1 MHSPPSP
8 RPLSGRAVL
17 AWLVGFFGVVIGVN
31 MVMMKLAIDTLP
43 GLDVDSAYRASL
55 AYNAEIQAARDQA
68 ARRWSVTGHLE
79 RNGDGAAAVNV
90 EARDAESI
98 PLTGL
103 AFSARLL
110 RPTDKRADRVVALSE
125 REPGRYRGHIPDVG
139 LGQWDLVIE
148 ADRGSERLFLSRN
161 RVILK

>member
-1 MHSPPSP
+1 MNARPST

-17 AWLVGFFGVVIGVN
+17 GWLVAFFGVVIGVN
-31 MVMMKLAIDTLP
+31 LVMMKLAIDTLP
-43 GLDVDSAYRASL
+43 GTDVDSAYKASL
-55 AYNAEIQAARDQA
+55 AYNAEIHAAQDQA

-79 RNGDGAAAVNV
+79 RDPDGAAAVNV
-90 EARDAESI
+90 EARDAFNV

-103 AFSARLL
+103 VFSVRLA
-110 RPTDKRADRVVALSE
+110 RPTDKRADRAVALLE
-125 REPGRYRGHIPDVG
+125 RGPGLYRGQVADVG

>member
-1 MHSPPSP
+1 MDAAPSP

-17 AWLVGFFGVVIGVN
+17 AWLVAFFGVVIGVN
-31 MVMMKLAIDTLP
+31 VVMMKLAIDTLP
-43 GLDVDSAYRASL
+43 GTDVDSAYKASL
-55 AYNAEIQAARDQA
+55 AYNGEIHAAQDQA
-68 ARRWSVTGHLE
+68 ARRWSVTGQLE
-79 RNGDGAAAVNV
+79 RNPDGAAAVNV
-90 EARDAESI
+90 EARDASDV

-103 AFSARLL
+103 VFSVRLS
-110 RPTDKRADRVVALSE
+110 RPADKRADRVAALSE
-125 REPGRYRGHIPDVG
+125 RAPGLYRGHVADVG